1 MIELR
6 LTLDLSDRFAASID
20 RLAFAIESSGCACST
35 EAICE
40 HVENA
45 PKISPESVSPVG
57 AGNDTPV
64 DEIAQG
70 GPKESQESAPIPE
83 PVDPPKEQVA
93 PAPAEKS
100 VEKPAE
106 VVEKPKRSRAKRVD
120 APKPEAETVDPLTGE
135 VLPDRTTEPAEKI
148 NASAAAEPV
157 APAAQDSDPMQG
169 MNVIQALQ
177 AITREASER
186 GVDMAAMNG
195 RIRAKADALG
205 LPYGSAACLIK
216 AVGYVEAR
224 RVALGER

>member
-6 LTLDLSDRFAASID
+6 LTLDLSDRFADVID
-20 RLAFAIESSGCACST
+20 RLASAIESSGCACSAQT
-35 EAICE
+35 ICE
-40 HVENA
+40 HVENV
-45 PKISPESVSPVG
+45 PEISPESVSPVE
-57 AGNDTPV
+57 AGSNTPA

-70 GPKESQESAPIPE
+70 DIKESPESASVPE
-83 PVDPPKEQVA
+83 PVEPPREQVA
-93 PAPAEKS
+93 PAPVEKP

-106 VVEKPKRSRAKRVD
+106 VVEKPKRSRTKKAD

-135 VLPDRTTEPAEKI
+135 VLPDKTTEPAEKI
-148 NASAAAEPV
+148 DTPAASEPV
-157 APAAQDSDPMQG
+157 TPAADSDPMQG

-195 RIRAKADALG
+195 RIRAKADELG